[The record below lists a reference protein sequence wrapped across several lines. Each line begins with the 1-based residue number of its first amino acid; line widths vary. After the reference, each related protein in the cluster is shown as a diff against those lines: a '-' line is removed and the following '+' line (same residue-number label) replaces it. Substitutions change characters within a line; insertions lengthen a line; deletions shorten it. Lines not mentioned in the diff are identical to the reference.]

1 MTTTTVN
8 VKKHSLLYVKYRVFA
23 TIFNRFAVDKCF
35 SVSIQ
40 GYYLVFLR
48 GTTLHVSQRAPVFHC
63 YKTIIE
69 LYVYTIVTSTYTRFT
84 CRISF
89 IVCYCFQYDYE
100 DNYNTHLRGECETLS
115 D

>member
-1 MTTTTVN
+1 MLKN
-8 VKKHSLLYVKYRVFA
+8 IHYFMLKYRVFA
-23 TIFNRFAVDKCF
+23 TIFNIFAEDKCF

-40 GYYLVFLR
+40 GYYLVLLR

-69 LYVYTIVTSTYTRFT
+69 LYVTSTSTRFT

-100 DNYNTHLRGECETLS
+100 DNYNTHLRGESETLS